1 MKTIVLPDLNTI
13 DKAANEFLELTS
25 AYRIFAFYGT
35 MGAGK
40 TTFIKAL
47 CSAMGINDT
56 VTSPSFSLV
65 NEYMGK
71 GNLLV
76 YHFDC
81 YRLKNIEEAYDMG
94 ADEYFYSGKHCF
106 IEWPERIES
115 LLPLETLVVK
125 IEVMADGARKITI
138 ESD

>member
-1 MKTIVLPDLNTI
+1 MKTIVLPDLKTI
-13 DKAANEFLELTS
+13 DQAATEFLELTA
-25 AYRIFAFYGT
+25 AYRIFAFYGA

-47 CSAMGINDT
+47 CSAMGINDP

-65 NEYMGK
+65 NEYTGK

-106 IEWPERIES
+106 IEWPERIEP
-115 LLPLETLVVK
+115 LLPLETLVVN
-125 IEVMADGARKITI
+125 IEVMADGSRKITI
-138 ESD
+138 ETD